1 MSETGGPI
9 ELVVLTERPA
19 VRNDTATDLD
29 VVVEI
34 RCRAGSSARESGDAM
49 RMNLCVVI
57 DRSASMNGR
66 KLETAKRSCLDILGR
81 LAERDLFTV
90 VVFDGQAEVVANP
103 QMDRATAQER
113 IRAVGS
119 RGNTNLSLGWYLG
132 LLELQ
137 THTTDRHYNRLFL
150 LSDGQANAGETKRT
164 TLARE
169 AAQSRDLGIT
179 TSTIGIGDDFNEDLL
194 EAIASGSGGRFWS
207 ISESRLE
214 DIIEEEFSG
223 ALSTTLDRPRV
234 ELTLP
239 DGVVVEQELNMLK
252 KSGNRYRIRPLKGED
267 MFNFAVRLS
276 IDPKALGNEGT
287 EIGAR
292 LYDADTLV
300 TSATAAVEVL
310 PVEQAAATPSEPLVV
325 SVVSQYTMT
334 TSDEEMLDKLDSGD
348 MNLMKRL
355 LIAEVEGMRHVT
367 DALEAEQDTARVRYE
382 LRNLTNRVMV
392 SEVSMELTELLEPFL
407 ADPDVTRFVSV
418 WRKGLR
424 QEYQRSSIRDCS
436 VRGSDEGMV
445 VDLVAR
451 AITLGGELAA
461 RYPDDAETIGRRVEA
476 LREYLARL

>member
-1 MSETGGPI
+1 MTENDGPI

-19 VRNDTATDLD
+19 VRDDAPTDLD

-34 RCRAGSSARESGDAM
+34 RCRAGSSAREAGDAM

-57 DRSASMNGR
+57 DRSGSMDGR

-81 LAERDLFTV
+81 LAEQDLFTV
-90 VVFDGQAEVVANP
+90 VVFDDQAEVVTNP
-103 QMDRATAQER
+103 QMSRSEAQER
-113 IRAVGS
+113 IRAIATG
-119 RGNTNLSLGWYLG
+119 GMTNLSLGWYLG

-137 THTTDRHYNRLFL
+137 THTTEQHYNRLFL

-179 TSTIGIGDDFNEDLL
+179 TSTIGIGEDFAEDTL
-194 EAIASGSGGRFWS
+194 ETIASGSGGRFWS

-239 DGVVVEQELNMLK
+239 GGVVLDQELNILK
-252 KSGNRYRIRPLKGED
+252 KSGNRYRVRPLKGED

-276 IDPKALGNEGT
+276 IDPKALEGERA

-292 LYDADTLV
+292 LFDADQLV
-300 TSATAAVEVL
+300 TTATAVVELL
-310 PVEQAAATPSEPLVV
+310 PIEQATATASEPLVL

-334 TSDEEMLDKLDSGD
+334 TSDEEMLEKLDTGD

-355 LIAEVEGMRHVT
+355 LIAEVEGMRHVR
-367 DALEAEQDTARVRYE
+367 DALEAEQDTERRRFELANLMARG
-382 LRNLTNRVMV
+382 LM
-392 SEVSMELTELLEPFL
+392 SEVSVELTELLAPYL
-407 ADPDVTRFVSV
+407 ADPGVDRFLSF

-424 QEYQRSSIRDCS
+424 QEKFRWSNRDCGVSAFDEES
-436 VRGSDEGMV
+436 VAEV
-445 VDLVAR
+445 VAR
-451 AITLGGELAA
+451 AITLGGELAV
-461 RYPDDAETIGRRVEA
+461 RYPGDAKAIGRRVEA
-476 LREYLARL
+476 LREYLERF

>member
-239 DGVVVEQELNMLK
+239 TGVALEQELNILK
-252 KSGNRYRIRPLKGED
+252 KNGNRYRVRPLKGED

-276 IDPKALGNEGT
+276 IDPEALGNERP

-292 LYDADTLV
+292 LYDADKLV
-300 TSATAAVEVL
+300 TSATATVDLL
-310 PVEQAAATPSEPLVV
+310 PVEQAAATQADPLVL
-325 SVVSQYTMT
+325 SVVSQHTMT
-334 TSDEEMLDKLDSGD
+334 TSDEEMLDKLDAGD

-355 LIAEVEGMRHVT
+355 LIAEVEGMRHVE
-367 DALEAEQDTARVRYE
+367 DALEAERETERGRQELANLLAR
-382 LRNLTNRVMV
+382 RVT
-392 SEVSMELTELLEPFL
+392 SEVSMEFADLFAPYL
-407 ADPDVTRFVSV
+407 ADPAVHQFLSS

-424 QEYQRSSIRDCS
+424 QEKVRFSSRRSNVSAF
-436 VRGSDEGMV
+436 DEGMV